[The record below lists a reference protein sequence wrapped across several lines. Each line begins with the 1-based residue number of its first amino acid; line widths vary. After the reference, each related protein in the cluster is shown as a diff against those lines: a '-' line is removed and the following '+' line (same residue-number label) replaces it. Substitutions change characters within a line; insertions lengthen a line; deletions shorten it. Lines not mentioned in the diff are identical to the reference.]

1 MPFKQDSKHLTHSSI
16 HFIHYDDFDP
26 TIYLELLTTDEQE
39 RFFSFS
45 SGHRQKEFVATRFL
59 RHQLFGFEHIHY
71 DPQGA
76 PYIKGEGFISISH
89 TAGLVGIAFNKN
101 FRIGLDIELRSDKAK
116 RVYTKFLSEQEQ
128 STFNVTNADEMTTAW
143 SAKETLYKIAG
154 RNKIDFKTDLHL
166 QPLNEGVIRGTI
178 QTEGILSSAE
188 IHTFVE
194 DSYIFTINESPL
206 TRNNTN

>member
-45 SGHRQKEFVATRFL
+45 SEHRQKEFVATRFL